1 MRTART
7 ATLVAL
13 TVLACQQDQQQREGP
28 PGLSSLIRDSAG
40 IRIIENSRPP
50 DGSRLGWRIG
60 PGPTVSIGEREGEDP
75 YLFSAATDATTL
87 RDGRIVVV
95 DMASDELRVFDALG
109 THLATWGGRGEGPGE
124 FIDLYHVDRW
134 PGDSIAAGDYRNE
147 SITVFDPDGN
157 FGRIVR
163 LESDPFPWDL
173 RAFFALGLYMMTR
186 DGSVLVS
193 RQRHGS
199 DEVDIAILDGE
210 GRIRS
215 SLGRHPGWPSLIE
228 RDMVLYQP
236 IFSRALAVEPW
247 AELVVIA
254 PTDRSEIRAF
264 TQTGTLA
271 RIVRLGREPR
281 APERAHID
289 AYIEAQMSR
298 VSSDDADY
306 RARMRGDYNAL
317 PVAERIPVFTSVVAD
332 ALDHL
337 WIEEYEVPG
346 EEPEGVLW
354 TVVDPGG
361 RVLGFVETPER
372 LEIYEIGEDF
382 ILGRVRDELDVEYIQ
397 VWPLER
403 PGG

>member
-1 MRTART
+1 MSWSKRRT
-7 ATLVAL
+7 
-13 TVLACQQDQQQREGP
+13 D
-28 PGLSSLIRDSAG
+28 
-40 IRIIENSRPP
+40 
-50 DGSRLGWRIG
+50 RIG
-60 PGPTVSIGEREGEDP
+60 PGPAVSIGEREGKDP

-134 PGDSIAAGDYRNE
+134 PGDSIAAGDYRRE
-147 SITVFDPDGN
+147 SITVFDSDGN

-163 LESDPFPWDL
+163 LDSDPFPWDL
-173 RAFFALGLYMMTR
+173 RALFALGLYMVTR

-199 DEVDIAILDGE
+199 VEVDIGILDAE
-210 GRIRS
+210 GRLRG
-215 SLGRHPGWPSLIE
+215 SLGRHPGWPSLVQ
-228 RDMVLYQP
+228 RNMVLYPP
-236 IFSRALAVEPW
+236 IFSRALAVQPW

-264 TQTGTLA
+264 TLAGTLA
-271 RIVRLGREPR
+271 RIVRLGKEPR

-289 AYIEAQMSR
+289 AYIEAQVSR

-306 RARMRGDYNAL
+306 RARMRGDYNAV
-317 PVAERIPVFTSVVAD
+317 PVAERLPVFTSVIAD

-337 WIEEYEVPG
+337 WVEEFEVPG
-346 EEPEGVLW
+346 EEREGVLW
-354 TVVDPGG
+354 TVVDAAGS
-361 RVLGFVETPER
+361 VLGFVETPDG

-382 ILGRVRDELDVEYIQ
+382 ILGRIRDELGVEYVQ

-403 PGG
+403 SGR